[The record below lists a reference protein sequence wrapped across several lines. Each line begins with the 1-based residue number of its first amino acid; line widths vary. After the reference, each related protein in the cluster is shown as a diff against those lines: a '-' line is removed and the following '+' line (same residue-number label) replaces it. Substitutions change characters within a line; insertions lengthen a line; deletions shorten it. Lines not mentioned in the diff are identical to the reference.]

1 MKEGTF
7 IINDRFKIE
16 RDDTNFILK
25 ERKIS
30 EICVNKNTKEMKK
43 CESWKNHY
51 LGSLESA
58 LKRALDFV
66 DVEDGETINEY
77 LDRVES
83 MKKEL
88 IDFVKNNKEIME
100 G

>member
-51 LGSLESA
+51 FG
-58 LKRALDFV
+58 V
-66 DVEDGETINEY
+66 
-77 LDRVES
+77 
-83 MKKEL
+83 
-88 IDFVKNNKEIME
+88 
-100 G
+100 